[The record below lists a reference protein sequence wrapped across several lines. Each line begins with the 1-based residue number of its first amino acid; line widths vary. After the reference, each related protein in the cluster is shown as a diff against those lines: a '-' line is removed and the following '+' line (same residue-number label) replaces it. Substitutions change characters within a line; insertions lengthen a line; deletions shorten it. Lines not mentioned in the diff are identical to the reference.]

1 MKSFLQKIIEERE
14 FQPQPAGAIPE
25 ISTSQDA
32 PTVRLAVYD
41 SLTSAP
47 RVTDLSASDV
57 EELINI
63 LSTKTYQLSQEK
75 GGVFPFTVIKEIVE
89 NLIHAYFKE
98 AVITILDNGKT
109 IRFSDQ
115 GPGIKNKDRAFM
127 PGFST
132 ATAAMKQVIRGVGS
146 GLPIVKETL
155 SLSGG
160 DISVEENLNQGTVVT
175 LTMPNDFFVEE
186 QAREHAK
193 NIDEPSLLLKP
204 VKLNKRQKRV
214 LFLVTELGEAGPSK
228 IADELDVS
236 LSTAYRDLTYLE
248 NVNLIKSDEQGKRSL
263 TTEGIEHLDKILY
276 S

>member
-1 MKSFLQKIIEERE
+1 MKSFLQRIIEESE
-14 FQPQPAGAIPE
+14 FQPQAPREAPE
-25 ISTSQDA
+25 STIFQHA

-41 SLTSAP
+41 SLTSTP
-47 RVTDLSASDV
+47 RVTDLSADDV

-75 GGVFPFTVIKEIVE
+75 GGLFPFTVIKEVVE
-89 NLIHAYFKE
+89 NLIHAYFRE

-115 GPGIKNKDRAFM
+115 GPGIKNKKSAFM

-132 ATAAMKQVIRGVGS
+132 ATAAMKQIIRGVGS

-160 DISVEENLNQGTVVT
+160 DISVEENLNHGTVVT
-175 LTMPNDFFVEE
+175 LTMPDDFIVEE
-186 QAREHAK
+186 RVREHPR
-193 NIDEPSLLLKP
+193 NTDEPPSSLKP
-204 VKLNKRQKRV
+204 VRLNKRQKRV

-228 IADELDVS
+228 IANELDVS